1 MNVIFFGS
9 SSFSVLPLKSISQS
23 VSAVV
28 TKKAKP
34 KGRGYVFE
42 DNEVKKAAYELNLPI
57 IEIESFR
64 DEASILIREYKPDL
78 FVVASFGIIIPR
90 WVLDIPSMGAINIHP
105 SLLPK
110 YRGPSPIQ
118 WALLNRDEKTGITL
132 INMNEKMDAGNIVYQ
147 EDIDIDGDDDFIIL
161 SERLS
166 RRSAEI
172 MLDMLSKIEVEG
184 MPEGIEQQHEVA
196 TFTKIITK
204 EMGKIDWNK
213 TAAEIAGQIKAFVL
227 WPTAFSFFDDMLFK
241 IFDGKIFYTD
251 RKKLPGTILE
261 VIKDGIVVQSSDRA
275 ILVKEV
281 QLQNKKRMRA
291 FDFANGYRGLV
302 GKILK

>member
-161 SERLS
+161 SEKLS

-184 MPEGIEQQHEVA
+184 MPEGIEQQHEIA

-241 IFDGKIFYTD
+241 IFDVKIFYTD

>member
-90 WVLDIPSMGAINIHP
+90 WVLDIP
-105 SLLPK
+105 
-110 YRGPSPIQ
+110 
-118 WALLNRDEKTGITL
+118 
-132 INMNEKMDAGNIVYQ
+132 
-147 EDIDIDGDDDFIIL
+147 
-161 SERLS
+161 
-166 RRSAEI
+166 
-172 MLDMLSKIEVEG
+172 
-184 MPEGIEQQHEVA
+184 
-196 TFTKIITK
+196 
-204 EMGKIDWNK
+204 
-213 TAAEIAGQIKAFVL
+213 
-227 WPTAFSFFDDMLFK
+227 
-241 IFDGKIFYTD
+241 
-251 RKKLPGTILE
+251 
-261 VIKDGIVVQSSDRA
+261 
-275 ILVKEV
+275 
-281 QLQNKKRMRA
+281 
-291 FDFANGYRGLV
+291 
-302 GKILK
+302 